1 MNLFFAPAI
10 QDQTPFTFDKEESR
24 HIIKSLRKKMGDF
37 LYITDGKGKLF
48 KGEIISDF
56 EKKCEIFPV
65 LQEEQVSRSKGKLHL
80 YIAPTKNIDRIE
92 WFLEKA
98 TEIGLDSI
106 TPILCQHSERKV
118 IKSERLEKIIV
129 SAMKQSLQY
138 FKPTLAPLTPISEIL
153 SASLTGQKFIA
164 HCEKENDLPLIQ
176 QLKPSTEVH
185 ILIGPEG
192 DFSHNE
198 IALAL
203 KNDWKACKL
212 GPNRLRTETAGL
224 YAVTLNATIQ
234 PEQ

>member
-1 MNLFFAPAI
+1 MNLFFAPSI

-24 HIIKSLRKKMGDF
+24 HIVKALRKKNGDF
-37 LYITDGKGKLF
+37 LFITDGKGKLYQ
-48 KGEIISDF
+48 GEIISDF
-56 EKKCEIFPV
+56 EKKCVVHPV
-65 LQEEQVSRSKGKLHL
+65 LKEEQKERAQGKLHL

-98 TEIGLDSI
+98 TEIGIDTI
-106 TPILCQHSERKV
+106 TPILCEHSERKV
-118 IKSERLEKIIV
+118 IKQERLEKIIV

-138 FKPTLAPLTPISEIL
+138 FKPELAPLTSVNNIFESDL
-153 SASLTGQKFIA
+153 SGQQFIA
-164 HCEKENDLPLIQ
+164 HCEKENDLPLLQ
-176 QLKPSTEVH
+176 QIKPASEVH

-192 DFSHNE
+192 DFSSTE
-198 IALAL
+198 IELAL
-203 KNDWKACKL
+203 KNNWKACKL